1 MKFLVSK
8 NRKNANNFGLNKWY
22 HFTEGLVLPY
32 YILIL
37 VIGGMSGSFA
47 GINFEDWLIY
57 FAILAVVSIIT
68 MVASLAKLGKN
79 DYRLWLT
86 LHLVIIVQIVASAAM
101 IVTNASFNG
110 FEFTIET
117 IVPIIFVVFILI
129 SAVFSI
135 FNLSE
140 SYLLEFQAVKN
151 RVERNDLSAR
161 IESKGVLSDSVFGP
175 IALLVN
181 DMLSYLVTIIETVQR
196 STERLSSSSEELL
209 ATSEE
214 VNALSEEI
222 AATIQQISRGAS
234 DQSRLAVEGVESIND
249 MSHVIDQSLKDIET
263 TLRIIEEIAGQTNI
277 LALNAA
283 IEAARA
289 GEYGRGF
296 AVVSDNVRRLA
307 EETKGNAEEISSLT
321 DNILSGIGSR
331 IKKLQETL
339 QSFGSQ
345 SEEFSASSEQ
355 VAAAT
360 EEQTASM
367 NQLTNSALELT
378 KLSESLGLLVNQYSI
393 HEKVK
398 FTS

>member
-1 MKFLVSK
+1 VKLLVLQ
-8 NRKNANNFGLNKWY
+8 NRRKINNFGLNKWY
-22 HFTEGLVLPY
+22 HFTEGMVLPY

-37 VIGGMSGSFA
+37 AIGGISGSFA
-47 GINFEDWLIY
+47 EINFDDWLIY
-57 FAILAVVSIIT
+57 FAILAIVSIIT
-68 MVASLAKLGKN
+68 MGASLAKLGKN

-86 LHLVIIVQIVASAAM
+86 FHLVIIVQIVASAAM

-110 FEFTIET
+110 FEFTIGT
-117 IVPIIFVVFILI
+117 IIPVIFVVFILI

-140 SYLLEFQAVKN
+140 SYLVGFQALKD
-151 RVERNDLSAR
+151 RVEQNDFSAR
-161 IESKGVLSDSVFGP
+161 IESKEVLSDSVFGP
-175 IALLVN
+175 IAQMVN
-181 DMLSYLVTIIETVQR
+181 DMLNYLVTIIETVQL
-196 STERLSSSSEELL
+196 SVTHLSSSSEELL

-214 VNALSEEI
+214 VNALTEEI

-234 DQSRLAVEGVESIND
+234 DQSRLAVGGIEGIND
-249 MSHVIDQSLKDIET
+249 MSKVIA
-263 TLRIIEEIAGQTNI
+263 LRIIEEIAGQTNI

-307 EETKGNAEEISSLT
+307 EETKDNAEEISSMT
-321 DNILSGIGSR
+321 DDIVSGIGSR
-331 IKKLQETL
+331 IKQLQETL

-378 KLSESLGLLVNQYSI
+378 KLSENLGLLVNQYSI
-393 HEKVK
+393 REKVK
-398 FTS
+398 SSS

>member
-1 MKFLVSK
+1 VKHLESQK
-8 NRKNANNFGLNKWY
+8 TKKTNNFGLNKWY

-37 VIGGMSGSFA
+37 TMGGMTGSFA
-47 GINFEDWLIY
+47 EINFDDWLIY
-57 FAILAVVSIIT
+57 FAILAVVSIVT

-110 FEFTIET
+110 FVFNIET
-117 IVPIIFVVFILI
+117 IIPIIFVVFILI

-140 SYLLEFQAVKN
+140 SYLIEFQALKD
-151 RVERNDLSAR
+151 RVEKNDFSAR
-161 IESKGVLSDSVFGP
+161 IESKEVLGDSVFGP
-175 IALLVN
+175 IAHMVN
-181 DMLSYLVTIIETVQR
+181 DMLNYLVTIIETVQL
-196 STERLSSSSEELL
+196 SVVRLGSSSEELL

-222 AATIQQISRGAS
+222 AATIQEISRGAS
-234 DQSRLAVEGVESIND
+234 DQSGLAVEGVENIND
-249 MSHVIDQSLKDIET
+249 MSDVIEQSLKDIDT

-307 EETKGNAEEISSLT
+307 EETKGNADEISVLT
-321 DNILSGIGSR
+321 DNIVSGIGSR

-393 HEKVK
+393 REKVK
-398 FTS
+398 FSS

>member
-1 MKFLVSK
+1 MKFLGLQ
-8 NRKNANNFGLNKWY
+8 NRKKINNFGLNKWY
-22 HFTEGLVLPY
+22 HFTEGLVFPY

-37 VIGGMSGSFA
+37 SIGGISGSFA
-47 GINFEDWLIY
+47 EINFDDWLIY
-57 FAILAVVSIIT
+57 FAILAIVSIIT
-68 MVASLAKLGKN
+68 MGASLAKLGKN

-86 LHLVIIVQIVASAAM
+86 FHLVIIVQIVASAAM

-110 FEFTIET
+110 FEFTIGT
-117 IVPIIFVVFILI
+117 IVPVIFVVFILI

-140 SYLLEFQAVKN
+140 RYLVGFQALKD
-151 RVERNDLSAR
+151 RVEQNDLSAR
-161 IESKGVLSDSVFGP
+161 IESKEVLSDSVFGP
-175 IALLVN
+175 IAQMVN
-181 DMLSYLVTIIETVQR
+181 DMLNYLVTIIETVQL
-196 STERLSSSSEELL
+196 SVTRLGSSSEELL

-214 VNALSEEI
+214 VNALTEEI

-234 DQSRLAVEGVESIND
+234 DQSRLAIGGIESIND
-249 MSHVIDQSLKDIET
+249 MSNVIDQSLKDIET

-307 EETKGNAEEISSLT
+307 EETKNNAEGISNLT
-321 DNILSGIGSR
+321 ENIVSGIGSR
-331 IKKLQETL
+331 IKQLQETL

-378 KLSESLGLLVNQYSI
+378 KLSDSLGLLVNQYSI
-393 HEKVK
+393 QEKVK
-398 FTS
+398 FSS